1 MNRSEKDATTQLVE
15 QFQQTAIDVIQ
26 PVMEQAIVFAAE
38 YAKACGR
45 DTILGKDM
53 EYAMKYCAMNEVGKK
68 MGTHFPEIYEEDE
81 EDEEDDIEFED
92 EEIPFTRYTG
102 REYKFVKMNMAYDTW
117 DAWEPKNPS
126 ELMLKNA
133 IDSNEHIGT

>member
-1 MNRSEKDATTQLVE
+1 
-15 QFQQTAIDVIQ
+15 
-26 PVMEQAIVFAAE
+26 
-38 YAKACGR
+38 
-45 DTILGKDM
+45 
-53 EYAMKYCAMNEVGKK
+53 MKKTRRKK
-68 MGTHFPEIYEEDE
+68 TSNLKMKKFLLR
-81 EDEEDDIEFED
+81 
-92 EEIPFTRYTG
+92 RYTG